1 RTVDKTNV
9 LGSLLFWSRLL
20 LLLVMSNLLLCQGN
34 FCTFLCPH
42 VDDLCLNSLKDLFTR
57 ATNLSH
63 YIYNLS
69 SKMFNEFV
77 STYYINI
84 TNSCHT
90 TSLHAPE
97 EKEQVE
103 HRHNK
108 GLIRWILMLLYS
120 WNESLYHLVMN
131 LRSMK
136 EVSDA
141 ILSRARENVK
151 KVKELQTFIERVF
164 SQVRLPSLP
173 SSNEDRHHSAFF
185 NLFHCLHRNSRKI
198 DIYTKLLACQL
209 LHDKC

>member
-1 RTVDKTNV
+1 MFAQHRSTSGT
-9 LGSLLFWSRLL
+9 GSRLL

-103 HRHNK
+103 HRHVS
-108 GLIRWILMLLYS
+108 LIRWILMLLYS

-164 SQVRLPSLP
+164 SQVSILGRWPEPTLS
-173 SSNEDRHHSAFF
+173 DRHHSAFF